1 MSLSPLGEAPVG
13 TDLSADHG
21 SLEKGPVIAT
31 YILAVGLRFY
41 TRLRVQGQRIA
52 ADDWMIVGALV
63 CCRKRKKEPSTMTFV
78 SDSYIQLAVTSC
90 FALILVGMYT
100 SSGGEKGS
108 QF

>member
-1 MSLSPLGEAPVG
+1 
-13 TDLSADHG
+13 
-21 SLEKGPVIAT
+21 
-31 YILAVGLRFY
+31 
-41 TRLRVQGQRIA
+41 
-52 ADDWMIVGALV
+52 
-63 CCRKRKKEPSTMTFV
+63 MTSV